1 MASLRPLIARQF
13 SSLSIYNY
21 RVYFF
26 GQMISLVGTWMQ
38 TTAQAWLV
46 LKITGSPFALG
57 AVTTLQFLPITL
69 FTLFGGVFADRL
81 PKRRV
86 LMVTQSIAMAQA
98 FVLGTLVVT
107 GNVQLWHIYLLAL
120 TLGTVNAFDGPVR
133 QSFVVE
139 LVGRDQLVNAVALNS
154 SIFNVARIIGP
165 AVAGIAI
172 ALFGLSL
179 AFFFNAGSFVAVLIA
194 YMLMRPAEFAAAPN
208 RQPKGSVL
216 AQVAEG
222 IKYSWRTPTVL
233 FLFILL
239 AFLGTFGFNFTVV
252 IPLVAEFV
260 LKVGPG
266 KFGLLTSAMGVG
278 SLISALILAA
288 LGQASSRVLLAA
300 ASAFVLIFAMLALSP
315 WFWLTAGLLVVL
327 GIAAVAFSTTINTSL
342 QLTVPDYLRGRVM
355 SIFFLLFAGSTPV
368 GGWLTG
374 TFAEIIGVRT
384 TLGIEAGIC
393 AVGVG
398 VAYAYRLLHN
408 QAFAEAA
415 HARSAEQA
423 SLRVHPG

>member
-1 MASLRPLIARQF
+1 MARQF

-46 LKITGSPFALG
+46 LRITGSPFALG

-81 PKRRV
+81 PKRKM
-86 LMVTQSIAMAQA
+86 LMVTQSVAMAQA
-98 FVLGTLVVT
+98 FVLGTLVAT
-107 GNVQLWHIYLLAL
+107 DAVQLWHIYVLAL

-165 AVAGIAI
+165 AVAGILI
-172 ALFGLSL
+172 ALLGLPL
-179 AFFFNAGSFVAVLIA
+179 AFFANAASFIAVLFA
-194 YMLMRPAEFAAAPN
+194 YVLMRPGEFAAV
-208 RQPKGSVL
+208 PKRNATGSVF

-222 IKYSWRTPTVL
+222 FKYSWRTPTVL
-233 FLFILL
+233 FVFILL
-239 AFLGTFGFNFTVV
+239 AFLGTFGYNFTVI

-266 KFGLLTSAMGVG
+266 KFGLLTSAMGLG
-278 SLISALILAA
+278 SLISALMLAA
-288 LGQASSRVLLAA
+288 LGQASPRVLLAA
-300 ASAFVLIFAMLALSP
+300 AVAFVVVFALVAASH
-315 WFWLTAGLLVVL
+315 WFWVTAALLVVL
-327 GIAAVAFSTTINTSL
+327 GVAAVAFSTTINTTL
-342 QLTVPDYLRGRVM
+342 QLTVPDELRGRVM
-355 SIFFLLFAGSTPV
+355 SIFFLLFAGSTPI

-374 TFAEIIGVRT
+374 TFAEIIGVRS
-384 TLGIEAGIC
+384 TLSIEAGIC
-393 AVGVG
+393 AIG
-398 VAYAYRLLHN
+398 VAVAYSYRLMHSE
-408 QAFAEAA
+408 AFAQAPDA
-415 HARSAEQA
+415 LATGARAN
-423 SLRVHPG
+423 